1 LIVGAREGVG
11 APTDS
16 LFLLSTRPPELLF
29 EGWPGIIVTMEV
41 TSAHHKYGSMYAPIV
56 ADWFKAAIAAWQ
68 DTSAVA
74 KVPRADRLS
83 RKVALAQYI
92 PDLHGC
98 ARWT

>member
-1 LIVGAREGVG
+1 
-11 APTDS
+11 
-16 LFLLSTRPPELLF
+16 
-29 EGWPGIIVTMEV
+29 
-41 TSAHHKYGSMYAPIV
+41 MYAPIV